1 MYSQKQQVQCNREES
16 SRVAVEVFVVLAYEA
31 KSAIFHSNWGRTM
44 SALFSTTQTALF
56 AAQSGTKR
64 MPFFMSMP
72 AMCMCMCMAAT
83 ASILLRETG
92 VFTSVSLLLVAFLV
106 STLLLV
112 SLVVIISLTLSCLTG
127 LVEMKSL
134 VGLTVGLATGM
145 KRTVQGD

>member
-1 MYSQKQQVQCNREES
+1 MRQKGNEQGCCRNFCRIG
-16 SRVAVEVFVVLAYEA
+16 YEA
-31 KSAIFHSNWGRTM
+31 RSAISNDNWGTKM
-44 SALFSTTQTALF
+44 SAMFSTTQTALF
-56 AAQSGTKR
+56 AAQSTTKR

-72 AMCMCMCMAAT
+72 AMCMCMAAT

-127 LVEMKSL
+127 LVEIKSL
-134 VGLTVGLATGM
+134 VGLTAGLATGV

>member
-1 MYSQKQQVQCNREES
+1 VYSQKQQVQCNREES
-16 SRVAVEVFVVLAYEA
+16 SRVAVEVFVALAYEA

-56 AAQSGTKR
+56 AAQGGTKR

-72 AMCMCMCMAAT
+72 AMCMCMAAT

-134 VGLTVGLATGM
+134 VGLTVGLTTGM

>member
-1 MYSQKQQVQCNREES
+1 
-16 SRVAVEVFVVLAYEA
+16 
-31 KSAIFHSNWGRTM
+31 
-44 SALFSTTQTALF
+44 
-56 AAQSGTKR
+56 
-64 MPFFMSMP
+64 
-72 AMCMCMCMAAT
+72 MAAT

-127 LVEMKSL
+127 LVETKSL